1 MKTTSRRPRHAG
13 RPSPSSGNRKQHPDG
28 NGHSEAAPSGLS
40 VGSEVAAWLAKP
52 KHNLI
57 GGKWVP
63 AASGKTFDV
72 LNPADGSVIA
82 RVPDSES
89 EDVNRAVK
97 AARAAFDSGPW
108 RSMTPSQ
115 RGRLLWRVGD
125 LLLEHAD
132 EFAELESVDNG
143 KPRAVARAADVP
155 LAADLFHY
163 MAGWATKIEGNT
175 IPISVSSSSQRFQ
188 AFTLREPVG
197 VVGQIIPWNF
207 PLLMAAW
214 KLGPALT
221 TGNCVVLK
229 PAEQTPL
236 SALRLGELLV
246 EAGVPAGVVN
256 IVTGFGETA
265 GAALAA
271 HEDVDKIAFT
281 GSTEVGKLIVRAAT
295 GNLKKVSLELGGKSP
310 NIVFK
315 DAENLEGA
323 IAGAANAIFFNHG
336 QCCCAGSRLMV
347 EREVFDDVVAGVAEH
362 AKKIK
367 LGPGLAPDTQMG
379 PLVSE
384 EQLRR
389 VTGYLRQGKQDG
401 ACYVTG
407 GARAGERGYFVQP
420 TVIKDAN
427 PRMSIVREEIFGPV
441 VVAEPFSKIEDL
453 AVRANQTPYG
463 LAAGVWT
470 RDVSKAHR
478 VAAELRAGTVWINC
492 YNVFDAALPFGGYK
506 QSGWG
511 REMGH
516 EVLNLYTQTKAVV
529 MGL

>member
-1 MKTTSRRPRHAG
+1 MKTLAYRQRTLAR
-13 RPSPSSGNRKQHPDG
+13 SPKPYRGTNSNG
-28 NGHSEAAPSGLS
+28 NGEATRPPQAHAVS
-40 VGSEVAAWLAKP
+40 SEVAAWLARP
-52 KHNLI
+52 RRNLI

-63 AASGKTFDV
+63 AESGKTFSV
-72 LNPADGSVIA
+72 FNPADASVLTN
-82 RVPDSES
+82 VPDS
-89 EDVNRAVK
+89 DKADIQAAVV
-97 AARAAFDSGPW
+97 AARRAFESGPW
-108 RSMTPSQ
+108 RTMTPSE
-115 RGRLLWRVGD
+115 RGKLLWRIGD
-125 LLLEHAD
+125 LILQHAD
-132 EFAELESVDNG
+132 ALAELESLDNG
-143 KPRAVARAADVP
+143 KPRAVARVADVP

-175 IPISVSSSSQRFQ
+175 IPLSVPYAPGAQFH
-188 AFTLREPVG
+188 AFTRREPVG

-236 SALRLGELLV
+236 SALRLGELML
-246 EAGVPAGVVN
+246 EAGLPEGVIN
-256 IVTGFGETA
+256 IVTGFGDTA

-271 HEDVDKIAFT
+271 HDDVDKVAFT
-281 GSTEVGKLIVRAAT
+281 GSTEVGKLIVRAAA

-315 DAENLEGA
+315 DAGNMEAA
-323 IAGAANAIFFNHG
+323 IAGASNAIFFNHG

-347 EREVFDDVVAGVAEH
+347 ERDIFDEVVEGVAEQ

-367 LGPGLAPDTQMG
+367 LGPGMANDTQMG

-384 EQLRR
+384 EQLMR
-389 VTGYLRQGKQDG
+389 VTRFLHQGKQDG
-401 ACYVTG
+401 ACFVTG
-407 GARAGERGYFVQP
+407 GSRLGDKGYFVQP
-420 TVIKDAN
+420 TVITEVN
-427 PRMSIVREEIFGPV
+427 PRMSIAREEIFGPV
-441 VVAEPFSKIEDL
+441 VVAEPFTKIEEIIP
-453 AVRANQTPYG
+453 RANATHYG

-470 RDVSKAHR
+470 RDIAKAHR
-478 VAAELRAGTVWINC
+478 VAAELKAGTVWINC
-492 YNVFDAALPFGGYK
+492 YNIFDAALPFGGYK

-516 EVLNLYTQTKAVV
+516 EALELYTETKAVV
-529 MGL
+529 IGL